1 MSFLKVT
8 IFLLVAGAFGEVLCD
23 EEYKVNSFS
32 LALAKDNFDEE
43 IAKTNVLV
51 LFYSPE

>member
-8 IFLLVAGAFGEVLCD
+8 IFLLVAGAFGVLCD

-32 LALAKDNFDEE
+32 LALAKDNFDQE